1 MEIKKQLLLAIG
13 LLFFSEKKI
22 EERRARGCV
31 FLCGGLCSID
41 ENSWGG
47 EGVARAVWI
56 E

>member
-1 MEIKKQLLLAIG
+1 MEVKNSCCWLKFLC
-13 LLFFSEKKI
+13 FFVEKTEK
-22 EERRARGCV
+22 EARARLC

-47 EGVARAVWI
+47 EGVARAVWM